1 MTEKGYQTE
10 TPAQLVER
18 WQEHRAKDTL
28 AQLAELT
35 AAGVMFRIQNLT
47 ISGLDENGNVTYK
60 PEVHITL
67 GTDGSEKAL
76 FMGDDLQTEIAR
88 AYDFARENHL
98 TGRITQEL
106 KA

>member
-1 MTEKGYQTE
+1 MMTEAGYKTE

-18 WQEHRAKDTL
+18 WQETRAKDTL

-35 AAGVMFRIQNLT
+35 AAGVMFRIQNLV

-76 FMGDDLQTEIAR
+76 FIGNDLQAEIAR
-88 AYDFARENHL
+88 AHEFARQNRM
-98 TGRITQEL
+98 TGRIAKPE
-106 KA
+106 